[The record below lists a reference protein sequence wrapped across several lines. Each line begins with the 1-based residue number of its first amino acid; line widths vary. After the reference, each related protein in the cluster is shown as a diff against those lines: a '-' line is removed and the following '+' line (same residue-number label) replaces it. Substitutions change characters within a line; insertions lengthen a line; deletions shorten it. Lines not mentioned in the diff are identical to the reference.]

1 MGVRGPQGPRGATG
15 PRVSD
20 KASFDILQDLQII
33 TFDFIFHKE
42 TSMMQPWN
50 YFGLVSDATT
60 AHCRPS
66 SSGFKA
72 FLDVDK
78 LQYESVNWYFL

>member
-42 TSMMQPWN
+42 TSMMQP
-50 YFGLVSDATT
+50 
-60 AHCRPS
+60 
-66 SSGFKA
+66 
-72 FLDVDK
+72 
-78 LQYESVNWYFL
+78 